1 MGPSKLTDP
10 VFSPL
15 SPFFFSF
22 LLARAAGQTPPHAAA
37 ESSGTGDL
45 RWFAALSETELV
57 RDVPSRSS
65 LLASPSACVHLAD
78 ERFDGAMVV
87 PVQDFL
93 ASVKMLAVKRAET
106 AGHTH
111 LADAFDLRM
120 LQALGTARTTTRS
133 RYYEIFVTS
142 VIDR

>member
-1 MGPSKLTDP
+1 
-10 VFSPL
+10 
-15 SPFFFSF
+15 
-22 LLARAAGQTPPHAAA
+22 
-37 ESSGTGDL
+37 
-45 RWFAALSETELV
+45 
-57 RDVPSRSS
+57 
-65 LLASPSACVHLAD
+65 
-78 ERFDGAMVV
+78 MVV